1 LSLLSNNSS
10 YSNTTTTTTSDEQQ
24 DRDKL
29 QEGTLEF
36 VEAWL
41 NLIQKLVNT
50 KNMLET
56 LYSLAAS
63 TTYTNPLAIGN
74 DPIKILFKIHKESFQ
89 ALICLWDNKRFILR
103 EKYTLSETVL
113 NLLVGNSQLQKKN

>member
-1 LSLLSNNSS
+1 MHFIGLYLIIIVVIQIS
-10 YSNTTTTTTSDEQQ
+10 TTSTTSSDEQQ

-36 VEAWL
+36 IEAWL

-56 LYSLAAS
+56 RHSLGPAAN
-63 TTYTNPLAIGN
+63 TTYTNPPASGVDIKKVCSF
-74 DPIKILFKIHKESFQ
+74 DPIKSFF
-89 ALICLWDNKRFILR
+89 L
-103 EKYTLSETVL
+103 KYTNINTVAPSSFT
-113 NLLVGNSQLQKKN
+113 NNEQTSISSPTISY